1 MMKTSSKMNDRQRMI
16 SPSILSADFYNL
28 ENGIKSV
35 EEQAD
40 LLHIDVMDGHFV
52 PNITIGVPVVE
63 AIKKRTSIRLD
74 VHLMIEKPDDYLEQ
88 FINAGSDFLTVH
100 YETCP
105 HLNRT
110 IATIKDLGAKA
121 FVALNPHTP
130 VELLRDILYLLDGV
144 LVMSVNPGFGGQQF
158 IHNTFERIGRLSQM
172 RDDRGLNFLIAVD
185 GGVNETNIAGLS
197 QSGADIFVAGSAI
210 FKSDDPEET
219 IKAFRSLER

>member
-1 MMKTSSKMNDRQRMI
+1 MMKISSKMSDRQRMI
-16 SPSILSADFYNL
+16 SPSILSADFYSL
-28 ENGIKSV
+28 ENDIKQV
-35 EEQAD
+35 EKQAD

-74 VHLMIEKPDDYLEQ
+74 VHLMIENPDDFLDS
-88 FINAGSDFLTVH
+88 FISAGADFLTVH

-110 IATIKDLGAKA
+110 ISRIKELGAKA

-130 VELLRDILYLLDGV
+130 VELLRDIVYLLDGV

-158 IHNTFERIGRLSQM
+158 IHNTFDRIRRLSQM
-172 RDDRGLNFLIAVD
+172 RVAKGLNFFIAVD
-185 GGVNETNIAGLS
+185 GGVNETNIAELS
-197 QSGADIFVAGSAI
+197 RSGADIFVSGSAI
-210 FKSDDPEET
+210 FKSTEPGET
-219 IKAFRSLER
+219 IRHFRSLE